1 MKNVDVSTIV
11 SNSVSNAKKVI
22 EFRFV
27 NPADICIR
35 SNGKN
40 IVIPEIIIEKSD
52 GGRVSFLPID

>member
-1 MKNVDVSTIV
+1 V
-11 SNSVSNAKKVI
+11 SNSLGNAKKVI

-35 SNGKN
+35 SDGKN

-52 GGRVSFLPID
+52 GGRV

>member
-1 MKNVDVSTIV
+1 MG
-11 SNSVSNAKKVI
+11 NAKKVI

-35 SNGKN
+35 SDGKN
-40 IVIPEIIIEKSD
+40 IVIPEIIIDKSD